1 MRILSL
7 VGRPALLCLALAALG
22 ALACR
27 PGPRGPAA
35 VELEEGRVEGP
46 SAGVQALAD
55 GLPLA
60 YTQYGEGEPTL
71 VLIHGIAADQ
81 NIWRD
86 QIDTFASRYGVI
98 AIDLP
103 GHGASGRNRASWTI
117 EQMGQDVAL
126 LLSSLKLRQVRLVG
140 HRLGG
145 LVALSA
151 ARHAP
156 DAVQAVVGIAAFY
169 DPRRPGLSSGQNH
182 PSPPLTAAERAAWE
196 NDFPAS
202 CRSFVR
208 STFGAM
214 TEEALVNRIADAQCA
229 VADPAVALALREDVS
244 RFDVGAALRVLRI
257 PVRAINPLEGAAV
270 DLEGLR
276 RARPDF
282 IATTVDRT
290 GEYILLEQP
299 DELNRQLGQILLELG

>member
-7 VGRPALLCLALAALG
+7 VGRPALLCLALGAIG

-27 PGPRGPAA
+27 PGPRGPDAA
-35 VELEEGRVEGP
+35 ELEEGRAEGS
-46 SAGVQALAD
+46 SAGVQVLAD

-60 YTQYGEGEPTL
+60 YTQFGEGEPTL

-103 GHGASGRNRASWTI
+103 GHGASGRNRSSWAI

-126 LLSSLKLRQVRLVG
+126 LLSSLKLRQVKLVG
-140 HRLGG
+140 HRVGG

-156 DAVQAVVGIAAFY
+156 EAVQAVVGIAAFY
-169 DPRRPGLSSGQNH
+169 DPRRSSLPRLSV
-182 PSPPLTAAERAAWE
+182 AERAEWE
-196 NDFPAS
+196 KDFPTA

-208 STFGAM
+208 SSFGAT
-214 TEEALVNRIADAQCA
+214 TEEALVDRVAEAQCA
-229 VADPAVALALREDVS
+229 SAAPTVALALREELS
-244 RFDVGAALRVLRI
+244 RFDLGAALRPLRV

-270 DLEGLR
+270 DIDGLR

-282 IATTVDRT
+282 AATTVDRT